1 MQELY
6 AGQRF
11 HPQGHA
17 NTKSTRR
24 ERKRERSLNSSCEIF
39 SPPAKRPIKERLGLR
54 SGAEE
59 PPTPVNSST
68 EKSRDLSTKFVAQNP
83 SAKEVEE
90 IPIVDVS
97 SYSSSGVA
105 SNLSGSSRSPPSETP
120 KLSPIVTQ
128 SHPSGPPPCRAL
140 LLDFE
145 KPRPLMSINA
155 PPPLDFL
162 PPLLLHVPQGLLDVP
177 LQGTTFLD
185 QDSPSRN
192 QGNLKAF
199 HKTLFLRPHPQL
211 NLPKSNDPED
221 LRSKIPR
228 LDFTEPD
235 TVQCDQG
242 FEVIDLQNGLPSSA
256 PSPTSDPIAVENTET
271 GKENDND
278 SSEDNFTP
286 NPDDFPGT
294 LYDLLDDVNEDDWTK
309 KPMVTKNNN
318 KTLYPLVHQFIILY
332 TQISKEYS
340 TSFPSLA
347 FKYYDIN
354 FYVRHHQ
361 LPNFF
366 LSCVS

>member
-59 PPTPVNSST
+59 PPTPVKSST

-155 PPPLDFL
+155 PPPFRF
-162 PPLLLHVPQGLLDVP
+162 PPPSSTPRAPRPPRCPAPRNYIPRPRFSFPQPRKPQSIPQDTVP
-177 LQGTTFLD
+177 
-185 QDSPSRN
+185 
-192 QGNLKAF
+192 
-199 HKTLFLRPHPQL
+199 KTPPTAEPAKRKLS
-211 NLPKSNDPED
+211 PKSNDPED

-242 FEVIDLQNGLPSSA
+242 FEDIDLQNGLSSSA

-294 LYDLLDDVNEDDWTK
+294 LYDLLDDVIEGNWTK

-318 KTLYPLVHQFIILY
+318 KTLYPQFINSSFSTLKYLRNILHL
-332 TQISKEYS
+332 
-340 TSFPSLA
+340 FPPLRLN
-347 FKYYDIN
+347 IMI
-354 FYVRHHQ
+354 
-361 LPNFF
+361 
-366 LSCVS
+366 

>member
-1 MQELY
+1 MAEYLSSPVDDNDPASGFSPNGEPVREWFRRVTPQTCDGSFSSSILSLSSNSSGSGSEPLNDSEREVMDMTIRTAQDCILQLKAMLNRQNTDVRKLRKESICENHQWVQENSRWFSSSMCPNRHLLWISRQSLTWLHPLEHCQFKRNVQELY

-155 PPPLDFL
+155 PPL
-162 PPLLLHVPQGLLDVP
+162 
-177 LQGTTFLD
+177 
-185 QDSPSRN
+185 
-192 QGNLKAF
+192 
-199 HKTLFLRPHPQL
+199 
-211 NLPKSNDPED
+211 
-221 LRSKIPR
+221 
-228 LDFTEPD
+228 
-235 TVQCDQG
+235 
-242 FEVIDLQNGLPSSA
+242 
-256 PSPTSDPIAVENTET
+256 
-271 GKENDND
+271 
-278 SSEDNFTP
+278 
-286 NPDDFPGT
+286 
-294 LYDLLDDVNEDDWTK
+294 
-309 KPMVTKNNN
+309 
-318 KTLYPLVHQFIILY
+318 
-332 TQISKEYS
+332 
-340 TSFPSLA
+340 
-347 FKYYDIN
+347 
-354 FYVRHHQ
+354 
-361 LPNFF
+361 
-366 LSCVS
+366 

>member
-1 MQELY
+1 MLVRDSILKDMQIQSQQEERGRENVLSI
-6 AGQRF
+6 
-11 HPQGHA
+11 PPV
-17 NTKSTRR
+17 KS
-24 ERKRERSLNSSCEIF
+24 F
-39 SPPAKRPIKERLGLR
+39 PPPTKRPIKERLGLR

-59 PPTPVNSST
+59 PPTPVKSST

-162 PPLLLHVPQGLLDVP
+162 LPLLLHVPQGLLDVP

-199 HKTLFLRPHPQL
+199 HKTLFPRPHHYIFRG
-211 NLPKSNDPED
+211 SF
-221 LRSKIPR
+221 R
-228 LDFTEPD
+228 EPL
-235 TVQCDQG
+235 QG
-242 FEVIDLQNGLPSSA
+242 LL
-256 PSPTSDPIAVENTET
+256 VE
-271 GKENDND
+271 GKDR
-278 SSEDNFTP
+278 
-286 NPDDFPGT
+286 
-294 LYDLLDDVNEDDWTK
+294 K
-309 KPMVTKNNN
+309 HK
-318 KTLYPLVHQFIILY
+318 
-332 TQISKEYS
+332 
-340 TSFPSLA
+340 
-347 FKYYDIN
+347 
-354 FYVRHHQ
+354 
-361 LPNFF
+361 
-366 LSCVS
+366 